1 MESQIQLVQRAKQ
14 GDTGAFAK
22 LYEAVYQDLYRFA
35 LYTLKNPHDAQ
46 DAVSDTVADAFATI
60 AKLRADEA
68 FCGWIFKILSNKC
81 KHKLKEY
88 ACRTQ
93 ELTEDIAEHHS
104 YSGMDEQAAIR
115 SLFFELND
123 EERMILA
130 MHLFCGYNSR
140 EMADILHMNENTIRS
155 KQSRA
160 LKKMTEKYWD

>member
-1 MESQIQLVQRAKQ
+1 MVRRAKL

-46 DAVSDTVADAFATI
+46 DVVSETVTDAFETI
-60 AKLRADEA
+60 AKLREDEA

-81 KHKLKEY
+81 KRKLREY
-88 ACRTQ
+88 VKRTQ
-93 ELTEDIAEHHS
+93 ELTEEAAERHT
-104 YSGMDEQAAIR
+104 YTGMDEQAAVR
-115 SLFFELND
+115 SLFFELEA

-130 MHLFCGYNSR
+130 MHLFGGYTSR

-160 LKKMTEKYWD
+160 LKKMAEQYWD